1 MHTELVKLAN
11 HLDKLGH
18 GDLADRIDMLLKEAL
33 SEKGKAALL
42 DLKRL

>member
-18 GDLADRIDMLLKEAL
+18 GDLADKIDDIVKSAQELAQ
-33 SEKGKAALL
+33 SP
-42 DLKRL
+42 DS